1 MLAFPDQ
8 GGHIMR
14 GVSIM
19 SSKGSVRLG
28 PAIAGLFAVLGSMAT
43 AHAAAGDPPIGA
55 KGVVV
60 ADPAVPRTPG
70 TPCVVQLFNDDVFN
84 DFNARPYDYAPPA
97 GCAGRWSK
105 VVLEADF
112 SVTAGRQFDRTATF
126 WLGGVNI
133 YFGTTQEPSATVS
146 PSWHV
151 ERDLTDYDA
160 LLRNAGKGQAVLG
173 NVVNDTYT
181 GVIHG
186 SARLLFYPASLIAP
200 AAPVPDAVY
209 PLGADPIGNTTT
221 LNTADDKL
229 SKTLTLPRN
238 VVRAYLDVFA
248 QSQSGDEFWYTCV
261 PDQYAAQTEECGGGN
276 FREAEVSIDGQPA
289 GVAPIYPWI
298 YTGGIDPYMWRPTT
312 GVQTLNF
319 MPYRVD
325 LTPFAGQLSDGS
337 PHEVAVSVAGAHG
350 YFSAT
355 AALLV
360 YRDPHAKQVVGR
372 VTRNTLAG
380 QAPTPTIG
388 DTLVTDGSGNLSG
401 DITTELTRQFVIE
414 GYTTSSKGR
423 VESSVTETVGFDD
436 TQSFVINANTFHQ
449 ISAQVTSVDSVSRSR
464 IGPLLTVESRQQAS
478 YPLRVDYNQTLATDG
493 SVGAASTVHQGLT
506 SHAERRWLGFPTYA
520 ADLSNTVDTG
530 DTLNFD
536 ASGALT
542 SHTAQH
548 STQDYRFSDS
558 YGSCYRV
565 DLATDTGALSS
576 YASGTG
582 CPGGQNRVWWIA
594 HPDGSPDSRNLQVL
608 W

>member
-1 MLAFPDQ
+1 
-8 GGHIMR
+8 
-14 GVSIM
+14 
-19 SSKGSVRLG
+19 
-28 PAIAGLFAVLGSMAT
+28 
-43 AHAAAGDPPIGA
+43 
-55 KGVVV
+55 
-60 ADPAVPRTPG
+60 
-70 TPCVVQLFNDDVFN
+70 
-84 DFNARPYDYAPPA
+84 
-97 GCAGRWSK
+97 

-112 SVTAGRQFDRTATF
+112 SVTAGRQFDRTANL

-160 LLRNAGKGQAVLG
+160 LLRSPGKGQAVIG

-221 LNTADDKL
+221 LNTPTDKL
-229 SKTLTLPRN
+229 AKTLTLPRN

-261 PDQYAAQTEECGGGN
+261 PDQYAAQTQECGGGN
-276 FREAEVSIDGQPA
+276 FREAEISIDGQPA

-298 YTGGIDPYMWRPTT
+298 YTGGIDPYMWRPTP

-325 LTPFAGQLSDGS
+325 LTPFAGQLSDGT
-337 PHEVAVSVAGAHG
+337 PHEVAVNVAGAHG

-360 YRDPHAKQVVGR
+360 YRDPHAKQVTGH
-372 VTRNTLAG
+372 VTRNTLVG
-380 QAPTPTIG
+380 QAPTPAIG
-388 DTLVTDGSGNLSG
+388 DTLVTDASGNLTG
-401 DITTELTRQFVIE
+401 DITTKLSRQFVIE
-414 GYTTSSKGR
+414 GYTTTSSGR
-423 VESSVTETVGFDD
+423 VVSTVAQTVGFDD
-436 TQSFVINANTFHQ
+436 TQSFVINASTFHQ

-478 YPLRVDYNQTLATDG
+478 YPLRVDYNQVLATDG
-493 SVGAASTVHQGLT
+493 SLSAASTVHQGLT

-520 ADLSNTVDTG
+520 ADLSNTIDTG

-542 SHTAQH
+542 SHTGQH
-548 STQDYRFSDS
+548 STQGYSFRDS

-565 DLATDTGALSS
+565 DLATDTGALAS

>member
-1 MLAFPDQ
+1 
-8 GGHIMR
+8 
-14 GVSIM
+14 M
-19 SSKGSVRLG
+19 SSKGLVRLG
-28 PAIAGLFAVLGSMAT
+28 PAMAGLLAVCGSIGT
-43 AHAAAGDPPIGA
+43 AHAAAGDPPVGA
-55 KGVVV
+55 RGVVV
-60 ADPAVPRTPG
+60 ADPTVPRPPG
-70 TPCVVQLFNDDVFN
+70 TPCVVQLFNDVVFN

-112 SVTAGRQFDRTATF
+112 SVTAGRQFDRTATL

-160 LLRNAGKGQAVLG
+160 LLRNAGKGQAVIG
-173 NVVNDTYT
+173 NIVNGTYT

-186 SARLLFYPASLIAP
+186 SARLLFYPASLLAPPAP
-200 AAPVPDAVY
+200 APDAVY

-229 SKTLTLPRN
+229 AKTLTLPRN

-261 PDQYAAQTEECGGGN
+261 PDQYAAQTQECGGGN

-289 GVAPIYPWI
+289 GVAPVYPWI
-298 YTGGIDPYMWRPTT
+298 YTGGIDPYLWRPTP

-325 LTPFAGQLSDGS
+325 LTPFAGQLSDGN
-337 PHEVAVSVAGAHG
+337 PHEVAVNVAGAHG

-360 YRDPHAKQVVGR
+360 YRDPHAKQVTGR

-388 DTLVTDGSGNLSG
+388 DTLVTDGSGNVTG
-401 DITTELTRQFVIE
+401 DITTRLTRQFVIE
-414 GYTTSSKGR
+414 GYATTSKGR
-423 VESSVTETVGFDD
+423 VVSTVAQTVGFDD
-436 TQSFVINANTFHQ
+436 KQSFVIDASTFHQ
-449 ISAQVTSVDSVSRSR
+449 VSTQTTSVDSVSRSR
-464 IGPLLTVESRQQAS
+464 VGPLLTVESRQQAS
-478 YPLRVDYNQTLATDG
+478 YPLLVDYNQKLAADG
-493 SVGAASTVHQGLT
+493 SLSAATTVHQGYA
-506 SHAERRWLGFPTYA
+506 SHAERRWLGFPVYA
-520 ADLSNTVDTG
+520 ADLSNTIDTG

-542 SHTAQH
+542 SHTGQH
-548 STQDYRFSDS
+548 SAQNYAFGDS
-558 YGSCYRV
+558 LGSCYRV
-565 DLATDTGALSS
+565 SLTTDTGALAS
-576 YASGTG
+576 YAAGTG
-582 CPGGQNRVWWIA
+582 CPDGQNRVWWIA
-594 HPDGSPDSRNLQVL
+594 HPDGSPDSRNLQVD